1 MRQNSV
7 LVQKADRLAR
17 LIYQISRQFPKEEL
31 FGLTSQIRR
40 ATISI
45 PLNAIEGFARQSE
58 KEYRRF
64 LEISYGSLKEVKYLL
79 YFVYIEKYI
88 CKEDYNKILDLS
100 EEIGKILWTII
111 QKLKN

>member
-1 MRQNSV
+1 MRRNSI
-7 LVQKADRLAR
+7 LIQKADKLAHE
-17 LIYQISRQFPKEEL
+17 IYRISRQFPKEEL

-40 ATISI
+40 AVISV

-79 YFVYIEKYI
+79 YFAYIEKYI
-88 CKEDYNKILDLS
+88 CKKDYDKILDLS